1 MYVLVSKT
9 RPVTFISTG
18 LIIRTQEYLLAFVP
32 SVFKKNGMQNIII
45 LASDSRKDR
54 IKWPK
59 STQNG
64 HNKCHDLTMQYN
76 DALLKYFEL
85 KVRFSC
91 YDSGSY

>member
-54 IKWPK
+54 SGPK
-59 STQNG
+59 
-64 HNKCHDLTMQYN
+64 
-76 DALLKYFEL
+76 ALKMV
-85 KVRFSC
+85 KTNAMT
-91 YDSGSY
+91 